1 MIAQGLGNGIAAQDQ
16 LLLQADIG
24 RRGAYLEGIGAGLDV
39 PLTNITL
46 MAVEA

>member
-1 MIAQGLGNGIAAQDQ
+1 MVAQGLGDGIATQDQ
-16 LLLQADIG
+16 LLLQADVG